1 MALASVVYT
10 VKSDGTDQV
19 RLTISPAED
28 ADPAWS
34 PDGTKI
40 AFTSARTGR
49 RQAWVMNADGSSQ
62 TQLTNAAN
70 IGGENPSWSP
80 NGRTIV
86 FDSDRDE
93 AGNLD
98 VWVMNADGSAQKRL
112 TDSPALDALPSY
124 SPNGGFIVFASDRT
138 AKDNREFFRMMANGG
153 AQERLFRRSATVGT
167 RRPIGAPT
175 GDGGGASCAEP
186 RLTRVV
192 PRSRD
197 DPCRRIDHAEGRCS
211 SGQPP

>member
-1 MALASVVYT
+1 MIGKAA
-10 VKSDGTDQV
+10 
-19 RLTISPAED
+19 
-28 ADPAWS
+28 AWLWPRS
-34 PDGTKI
+34 FI
-40 AFTSARTGR
+40 Y
-49 RQAWVMNADGSSQ
+49 ADGSSQ

-124 SPNGGFIVFASDRT
+124 SPNGRLIVFVSDRT
-138 AKDNREFFRMMANGG
+138 AKDNRECFRMMANGG
-153 AQERLFRRSATVGT
+153 AQQRLFADPRQWGHVARLGLRPGTEAGLPARS
-167 RRPIGAPT
+167 P
-175 GDGGGASCAEP
+175 AS
-186 RLTRVV
+186 
-192 PRSRD
+192 
-197 DPCRRIDHAEGRCS
+197 HA
-211 SGQPP
+211 